1 MKDLTSFDLIA
12 FVLLLIGG
20 INWGSIALFDVNLV
34 SLLFGEFAPM
44 SRIIYGLVGIS
55 AVYLLFSA
63 LTSQAPTEQQYQP
76 SIRRT

>member
-44 SRIIYGLVGIS
+44 SRVIYGLVGIS